1 MESGTE
7 ARLFVACFI
16 CTWPANSACL
26 FVCILFCATLLINIL
41 ICNILRSQAIQ
52 YEAPFA
58 ASTGLSFCYYYDFL
72 TPKRAIQEDLV
83 IDKQDFGKR

>member
-1 MESGTE
+1 MVCMVI
-7 ARLFVACFI
+7 L
-16 CTWPANSACL
+16 WPANSAFL

-52 YEAPFA
+52 HETTFA
-58 ASTGLSFCYYYDFL
+58 ASTELLFCYYYDFL